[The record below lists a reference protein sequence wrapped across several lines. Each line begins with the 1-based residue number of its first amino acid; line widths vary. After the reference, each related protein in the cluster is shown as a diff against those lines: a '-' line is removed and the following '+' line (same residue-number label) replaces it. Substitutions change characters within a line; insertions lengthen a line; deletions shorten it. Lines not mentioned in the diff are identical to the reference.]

1 MATSRFKNLDPEKQA
16 KILDAAADE
25 FAEKGYETASI
36 NQIIEQAGISKG
48 SMYYYFEDKRDLYDT
63 VIKDATE
70 RLLEMSG
77 GFDIEQMQADNFWQY
92 LKAYTERSLK
102 QLRENNKYIQ
112 LARDFVQTQQLDV
125 EDTSGSETMEMSRQI
140 THQMIEHGQSLGVV
154 RDDLPTEFLA
164 KLSMSMGT
172 VMDRWLFGRWDEMDE
187 DEIQEFLDQ
196 EVDLIRRIWS
206 PATTGGRDE

>member
-63 VIKDATE
+63 VITDATE

-92 LKAYTERSLK
+92 LQAYTERSLK
-102 QLRENNKYIQ
+102 QLRENKKYIQ
-112 LARDFVQTQQLDV
+112 LARDFFRTQQFDV
-125 EDTSGSETMEMSRQI
+125 EDTSGSETMEMSRQV
-140 THQMIEHGQSLGVV
+140 THQMIEHGQQLGVV

-164 KLSMSMGT
+164 QLSMSMGT
-172 VMDRWLFGRWDEMDE
+172 VMDRWLFDRWDEMDE
-187 DEIQEFLDQ
+187 DEIQEFLDK
-196 EVDLIRRIWS
+196 EVDLVRRIWS
-206 PATTGGRDE
+206 PKPEGDQHD

>member
-1 MATSRFKNLDPEKQA
+1 MATSRFKNLDPAKQE

-25 FAEKGYETASI
+25 FAEKGYEAASI
-36 NQIIEQAGISKG
+36 NQIIELAGISKG

-70 RLLEMSG
+70 RLMEMSG
-77 GFDIEQMQADNFWQY
+77 GFDIEKMQADNFWQY
-92 LKAYTERSLK
+92 LQAYTERSLK

-112 LARDFVQTQQLDV
+112 LARDFFQTQQLDV
-125 EDTSGSETMEMSRQI
+125 EDTGSETMEMSRQV

-164 KLSMSMGT
+164 QLSMSMGT
-172 VMDRWLFGRWDEMDE
+172 VMDRWLFERWEEMEE
-187 DEIQEFLDQ
+187 DEIQEFLNR
-196 EVDLIRRIWS
+196 EVDLIRRVWS
-206 PATTGGRDE
+206 PAPLGGHDE